1 MLRYLIVPTLAAAL
15 CAGEAAPSPI
25 ATLALA
31 DGPELSKHWDA
42 SLYGKVWS
50 DPGLAWVRQQWTDQ
64 KTGWKTA
71 PGFDLDGLLTSA
83 KGVRGEFLGMT
94 TGATPKPKLRA
105 QADFGPQAKAMF
117 ALFAKQA
124 LPDAV
129 KVAGAD
135 EARLLDRDGPILARH
150 GTRLVLGFNCDAVP
164 WAVVPVPVDA
174 RLSVEYRSFMKVMAE
189 VMPKGDRE
197 QFDRT
202 MKNMEPWLGQLGWD
216 ASLVAQGMHEVLT
229 YDKPSVGMKPVDRA
243 LLDRFPADTLALAG
257 IGLDMAEMWKI
268 AGPAWLDS
276 IDQAMHHGQRLGA
289 EATQQ
294 ELDAMLAGLGV
305 AGGLPQ
311 LVKDLKGTFALG
323 VTQGVPFP
331 GLSIVVPRSPSV
343 DALIGVGMA
352 AMGAQVPAEGASG
365 VLPVPNVPI
374 MITLA
379 RDHTHWMLTSD
390 AQFVQTWLSGK
401 PGGFLASAAGKAML
415 AKAPANAYALG
426 SMDTAAVLRV
436 VTPYASMGLSQ
447 ARTMPNEVK
456 QAILAGLTRLTRES
470 SPSWAWAAEQD
481 KVTRTE
487 AEGPLGL
494 GVAPIAIIAAIAIP
508 NLLES
513 RVTANEAAAA
523 ATLKSGIFPAQ
534 IQFQAGA
541 YEDQDKDNIGEYG
554 TLAELSG
561 RLKTDKMEA
570 GSIRLLAG
578 PLAQGDVASGYHFRM
593 FLPDGKKGALTSD
606 DAVRADNAAAA
617 DAQERAFACYAW
629 PVSMETGRRMFVLTG
644 DGQLRSLP
652 WDGKEPVWNAALS
665 GGWDAPASWPLWSN
679 GRVQQARPEQV
690 EAAPDPKALF

>member
-15 CAGEAAPSPI
+15 CAGETAPSPI
-25 ATLALA
+25 ASLALA

-50 DPGLAWVRQQWTDQ
+50 DPGLAWVRQQWVEQ
-64 KTGWKTA
+64 KTGWKAA
-71 PGFDLDGLLTSA
+71 PGFDLDGLLASA

-94 TGATPKPKLRA
+94 SGADPKPKLRV
-105 QADFGPQAKAMF
+105 QADLGTQAKAMF
-117 ALFAKQA
+117 GLFTKQA
-124 LPDAV
+124 LPDALQ
-129 KVAGAD
+129 VAGAD
-135 EARLLDRDGPILARH
+135 EARLLDRAGPILARH

-202 MKNMEPWLGQLGWD
+202 MKQMDPWLGQLGWD

-229 YDKPSVGMKPVDRA
+229 YDKPSIGMKPVDRA
-243 LLDRFPADTLALAG
+243 QLDRFPAETLAVAG
-257 IGLDMAEMWKI
+257 IGLDMAELWKI

-276 IDQAMHHGQRLGA
+276 IDQAMHRGQRLGA

-294 ELDAMLAGLGV
+294 ELDAMLAGMGV
-305 AGGLPQ
+305 VGGLQQ
-311 LVKDLKGTFALG
+311 LIKDLKGTFVLG

-331 GLSIVVPRSPSV
+331 GLSIAVPRSPSV
-343 DALIGVGMA
+343 DALIGVGLA
-352 AMGAQVPAEGASG
+352 AMGAQAPAEGASSI
-365 VLPVPNVPI
+365 LPVPNVPI
-374 MITLA
+374 MITMA
-379 RDHTHWMLTSD
+379 RDRTHWMLTSD
-390 AQFVQTWLSGK
+390 AQFVQPWLSGK

-415 AKAPANAYALG
+415 TKAPANAYALA

-436 VTPYASMGLSQ
+436 ATPYASMGLSQ
-447 ARTMPNEVK
+447 ARRMPNEVK

-470 SPSWAWAAEQD
+470 SPSWAWAAEQG

-513 RVTANEAAAA
+513 RVTANEAAAS

-534 IQFQAGA
+534 IQFQGGG
-541 YEDQDKDNIGEYG
+541 YQDQDQDNRGEYG

-561 RLKTDKMEA
+561 RLKTNKIGA
-570 GSIRLLAG
+570 GQLKLLTG
-578 PLAQGDVASGYHFRM
+578 PLALGDTANGYRYRM
-593 FLPDGKKGALTSD
+593 FLPDGKNGALTSD
-606 DAVRADNAAAA
+606 NAERADNVAAS
-617 DAQERAFACYAW
+617 DAQERYFACYAW
-629 PVSMETGRRMFVLTG
+629 PMSNDTGRRMFVLTQ

-652 WDGKEPVWNAALS
+652 WDGKEPAWNAALP
-665 GGWDAPASWPLWSN
+665 GGWEAEPSWPLQYRSDRM
-679 GRVQQARPEQV
+679 GPPVQV
-690 EAAPDPKALF
+690 ETAPDPKALF